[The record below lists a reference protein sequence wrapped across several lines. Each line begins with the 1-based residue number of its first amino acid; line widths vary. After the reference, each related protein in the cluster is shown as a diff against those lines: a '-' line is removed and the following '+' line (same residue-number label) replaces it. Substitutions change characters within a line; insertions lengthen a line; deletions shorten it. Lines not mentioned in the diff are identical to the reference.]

1 MLRLI
6 KNTPALPV
14 TLYSGPH
21 YQMSYQQCWKPSL
34 NNPFLNK
41 IYKDS
46 ICYTER
52 WYLEIRKLILEE
64 EWYHPLINSIVADSV
79 LRQSLVKSTIIDG
92 ASMREILVSTA
103 YPEFQ
108 ISAGV
113 NLKKINR
120 WCAFF
125 ISLPDSLDTLV
136 ALNGQSPD

>member
-6 KNTPALPV
+6 KNDP
-14 TLYSGPH
+14 TLLEKLYVGPH
-21 YQMSYQQCWKPSL
+21 YQIGYQHCWSPWL

-64 EWYHPLINSIVADSV
+64 EWHHPLINSIVADSV
-79 LRQSLVKSTIIDG
+79 LRQRLVKSTIIDG
-92 ASMREILVSTA
+92 AAMRAILLSAT